1 MDAFSLQINPGADLN
16 KICML
21 GCGVATGWGAVFN
34 NCKLEAQSS
43 VVVYGLGALGLAAIQ
58 AAKVD
63 SRRSGMRSCCRVG
76 SDGRDGIF

>member
-1 MDAFSLQINPGADLN
+1 MQINPGADLN

-34 NCKLEAQSS
+34 NCKLEPQSS

-58 AAKVD
+58 AAKV
-63 SRRSGMRSCCRVG
+63 SSVSSSSSV
-76 SDGRDGIF
+76 

>member
-1 MDAFSLQINPGADLN
+1 
-16 KICML
+16 ML

-58 AAKVD
+58 AAKVNAFTQVLL
-63 SRRSGMRSCCRVG
+63 CT
-76 SDGRDGIF
+76 